1 MCGCDAR
8 EVSKTAAKA
17 KAKDH
22 RRAERRF
29 AVNMGRYTT
38 GADQEGSQGLHKM
51 PEGMRS
57 GQGWTL

>member
-1 MCGCDAR
+1 MCGGDAR
-8 EVSKTAAKA
+8 EVSQTAA

-29 AVNMGRYTT
+29 AVNMGRYAT
-38 GADQEGSQGLHKM
+38 GADQEGSQGLHKT